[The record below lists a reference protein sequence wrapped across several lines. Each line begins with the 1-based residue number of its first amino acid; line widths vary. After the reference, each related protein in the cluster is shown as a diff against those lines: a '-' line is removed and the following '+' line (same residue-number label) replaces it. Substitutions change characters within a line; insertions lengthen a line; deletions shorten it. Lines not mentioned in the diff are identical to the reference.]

1 MQWHQFIST
10 TNTSV
15 TVIPYSPTCIFQNSL
30 QELGSTGCGRSWVR
44 NPQGIRRY
52 QRWIQKSRAESTMEL
67 THFWLLLFTE
77 NTNHLSG
84 LHSVES
90 RNSKVN
96 HIFWDLY
103 AIVTQCMSE
112 CMCNC
117 IAQSRYH
124 GTQIYLD
131 AGQKGDSK
139 DKEVWEILC
148 YSLFLKSHNTHQH
161 IKYSAYFTTEHFLNT
176 N

>member
-1 MQWHQFIST
+1 
-10 TNTSV
+10 
-15 TVIPYSPTCIFQNSL
+15 
-30 QELGSTGCGRSWVR
+30 
-44 NPQGIRRY
+44 
-52 QRWIQKSRAESTMEL
+52 MEL
-67 THFWLLLFTE
+67 THFWLLLFIE

-84 LHSVES
+84 LHSGES
-90 RNSKVN
+90 RDSRVH

-103 AIVTQCMSE
+103 AIMTQCMSE
-112 CMCNC
+112 CMCKC

-148 YSLFLKSHNTHQH
+148 YSLLLKSHNTHQH
-161 IKYSAYFTTEHFLNT
+161 IKYSTYFTTEYFLNT